1 MAIKVFVTITVVD
14 TSLKTVFKID
24 TQQIGITYFYL
35 FSDNK
40 TTAFFNLEQICIIAY
55 KLSTNRRVKKK
66 VNIGKA
72 AKLSGLTVKTVRYY
86 SDIGILVPQK
96 DHKTG
101 YRDFSD
107 EDVAKLQF
115 IRKARKF
122 DFSIGEC
129 RELLALY
136 QDKNRPS
143 SDVKSLTLEK
153 ISEIDEKLMELENL
167 RQQLSQLARSCQGN
181 DKPNCPILDALTE

>member
-1 MAIKVFVTITVVD
+1 
-14 TSLKTVFKID
+14 
-24 TQQIGITYFYL
+24 
-35 FSDNK
+35 
-40 TTAFFNLEQICIIAY
+40 
-55 KLSTNRRVKKK
+55 

-72 AKLSGLTVKTVRYY
+72 AKLTGLTVKTVRYY
-86 SDIGILVPQK
+86 ADIGIIVPQRN
-96 DHKTG
+96 HETG
-101 YRDFSD
+101 YRDFSN

-143 SDVKSLTLEK
+143 RDVKTITLEK
-153 ISEIDEKLMELENL
+153 ISEMDEKLMELKSL
-167 RQQLSQLARSCQGN
+167 RQQLSQLATSCQGN
-181 DKPNCPILDALTE
+181 DRPNCTILDALTK